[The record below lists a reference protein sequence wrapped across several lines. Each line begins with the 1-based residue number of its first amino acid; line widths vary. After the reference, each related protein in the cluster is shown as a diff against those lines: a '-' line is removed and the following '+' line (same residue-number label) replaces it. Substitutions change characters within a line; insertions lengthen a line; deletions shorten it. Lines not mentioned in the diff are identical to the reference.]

1 MLSEV
6 GVNFILLLVDVHLSQ
21 HYLLK
26 GYSFSIGWCW
36 RLVTNQLILDVHRF
50 VPGLSICLVG
60 SVLLTYVSVCMGT
73 TLAW

>member
-6 GVNFILLLVDVHLSQ
+6 GVNVILLLVDIHLSQ
-21 HYLLK
+21 QYLLK
-26 GYSFSIGWCW
+26 GYSFSIEWCW
-36 RLVTNQLILDVHRF
+36 HLVNNQLILDVHRF

-60 SVLLTYVSVCMGT
+60 SVLLSYVSVYMGT